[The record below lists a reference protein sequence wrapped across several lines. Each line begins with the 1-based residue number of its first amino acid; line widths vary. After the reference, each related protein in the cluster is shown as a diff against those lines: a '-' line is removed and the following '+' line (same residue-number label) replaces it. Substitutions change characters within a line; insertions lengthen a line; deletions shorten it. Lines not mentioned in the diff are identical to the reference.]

1 MGLQLK
7 TGVMCE
13 NLEGWIFFPAGWKKT
28 LKAWYMWD
36 DLLEGVGANFGNQS
50 QIFAFGKMLDFNLT
64 GCLEDLYVGTF
75 L

>member
-1 MGLQLK
+1 MK
-7 TGVMCE
+7 TWRAG
-13 NLEGWIFFPAGWKKT
+13 FFSRRVGKKS

-50 QIFAFGKMLDFNLT
+50 KIFAFGKMLDFNLT